1 MDNSFDV
8 FIGNLPA
15 TVSLQRLK
23 NLFSEVGKI
32 LFGWV
37 ELNHKKVTFG
47 FIGFEHL
54 ADAKKACERF
64 NNRPIDDFKIEVRL
78 SKKTEQKLN
87 QCVRYKAHR
96 PNNSVLL
103 ELPKKKKGETATTQL
118 RHILRKTLVNNP
130 ETVKDYTDA
139 LFEMDNVKFSNKLH
153 TIKTDSETPNLE
165 TLKETIKRYYKPCEK
180 KNTLFKVDFDL
191 SKGKVLTNEQN
202 DKFFNICQNQ

>member
-32 LFGWV
+32 LFGWIK
-37 ELNHKKVTFG
+37 LNNKIVTFG

-54 ADAKKACERF
+54 ADAKKASERF
-64 NNRPIDDFKIEVRL
+64 NNHPIDNFKIEVRL

-87 QCVRYKAHR
+87 QSVRYKAHR

-103 ELPKKKKGETATTQL
+103 ELPKKTGETKTTQL
-118 RHILRKTLVNNP
+118 RHILRRTLVDNP
-130 ETVKDYTDA
+130 ETVKDFTDA
-139 LFEMDNVKFSNKLH
+139 LYEMDNVESPNKLH
-153 TIKTDSETPNLE
+153 TIKTDSKIPTLE
-165 TLKETIKRYYKPCEK
+165 TLKETVKRYYKPCEK
-180 KNTLFKVDFDL
+180 KNSLFKVDFDL
-191 SKGKVLTNEQN
+191 SKGKVLTNEQYN
-202 DKFFNICQNQ
+202 KFFNICQNQ